1 MSYTMEDFKRELN
14 RKRFMELTSEE
25 LWEFWKVQSL
35 EDRRAMLET
44 MPLEY
49 LREILELLPP
59 GELRERLELLPPEER
74 LAGLTAEQIREY
86 LDRLTAGQPAAARK
100 PRRKR

>member
-59 GELRERLELLPPEER
+59 GGFAPLFPTIDVSPYLIV
-74 LAGLTAEQIREY
+74 GKLT
-86 LDRLTAGQPAAARK
+86 
-100 PRRKR
+100 